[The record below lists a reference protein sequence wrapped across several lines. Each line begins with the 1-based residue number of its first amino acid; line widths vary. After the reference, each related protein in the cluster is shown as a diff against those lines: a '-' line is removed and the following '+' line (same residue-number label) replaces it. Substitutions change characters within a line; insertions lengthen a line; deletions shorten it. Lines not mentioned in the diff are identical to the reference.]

1 MARMASIYREGA
13 QASLRSWVWRVWSPL
28 AATVTTKLLSTGSS
42 FCRGSRFCLHNI
54 PTPEERMGSHPAL
67 RRHLHQQNAFFP
79 MSCARLREKETQATE
94 GGECLRTNASSLPCL
109 WGRAWISFLSYLR
122 PAPFRPRTYSYTE
135 IRQSCSVRQA
145 SSTRKP
151 SSQPNDVSLA
161 IIY

>member
-1 MARMASIYREGA
+1 M
-13 QASLRSWVWRVWSPL
+13 
-28 AATVTTKLLSTGSS
+28 AATLTGKLLSTGGS
-42 FCRGSRFCLHNI
+42 FCRGSCFCLQDI
-54 PTPEERMGSHPAL
+54 PAFEEGMGSHSAL
-67 RRHLHQQNAFFP
+67 GRHLLHQQNAFFP
-79 MSCARLREKETQATE
+79 MSCARLREKEETQATE

-122 PAPFRPRTYSYTE
+122 HATFRPRTHSHTE

-151 SSQPNDVSLA
+151 SSQLNDVSLA